1 MTLPLICVLLAI
13 LLVARDLMARRAE
26 RQLRAE
32 MRALKDGLKDTDRL
46 ANVGR
51 LVSGLAQEL
60 KSPLQGVLGNAEVLA
75 ATTGGEAS
83 VAELEEIRENA
94 ARAVGIVRNLL
105 VFTEANSLN
114 RRWHNLNDLVST
126 ALDSRRSELAAAG
139 VRVSLDGAQR
149 LPLVYVDGRQLERV
163 ITTLLD
169 RWTKALKPEGS
180 VATVSI
186 STQRRSSD
194 DRLIVNIDDPS
205 TSVDE
210 DDATWS
216 GDLDACRRVLETH
229 GGALEIERR
238 PAGGFGCRLELPV
251 TAAAGAAG
259 SVAT

>member
-13 LLVARDLMARRAE
+13 LLVARDLMARRTE
-26 RQLRAE
+26 RRLRVE
-32 MRALKDGLKDTDRL
+32 LGKLKDGLKDTDRL

-60 KSPLQGVLGNAEVLA
+60 KSPLQGVLGNAEVLV
-75 ATTGGEAS
+75 ATTSGQTS
-83 VAELEEIRENA
+83 TAELEEIRENA
-94 ARAVGIVRNLL
+94 TRAVGIVRNLL

-169 RWTKALKPEGS
+169 RWRTGVRRAT
-180 VATVSI
+180 VATVAV

-194 DRLIVNIDDPS
+194 ERLIVSIDDPS
-205 TSVDE
+205 TALNE

-216 GDLDACRRVLETH
+216 GDLEACRRVLETH
-229 GGALEIERR
+229 GGALEVERR
-238 PAGGFGCRLELPV
+238 PSGGFACRLELPV
-251 TAAAGAAG
+251 TAAAGAVG

>member
-1 MTLPLICVLLAI
+1 MTPPLIFCALLAI

-26 RQLRAE
+26 QRLRAE
-32 MRALKDGLKDTDRL
+32 MKKLKERLRDTDRL
-46 ANVGR
+46 ASVGR

-75 ATTGGEAS
+75 ATGNEAT
-83 VAELEEIRENA
+83 AQELREIRDNA
-94 ARAVGIVRNLL
+94 TRAVGIVRNLL

-114 RRWHNLNDLVST
+114 RRWHNLNDLVTT
-126 ALDSRRSELAAAG
+126 ALDSRRVELTAAG
-139 VRVSLDGAQR
+139 VRVTLEGAPR

-163 ITTLLD
+163 ITTLLE
-169 RWTKALKPEGS
+169 RWTKSGRRAS
-180 VATVSI
+180 AATVAV
-186 STQRRSSD
+186 STERRTSD
-194 DRLIVNIDDPS
+194 ERLVVSIDDPS
-205 TSVDE
+205 TSLDE

-229 GGALEIERR
+229 GGTLEVERL
-238 PAGGFGCRLELPV
+238 PTGGFGCRLELPV

>member
-1 MTLPLICVLLAI
+1 MTFPLLCVLLAI
-13 LLVARDLMARRAE
+13 LLVVRDLTARRTE
-26 RQLRAE
+26 RRLRAE
-32 MRALKDGLKDTDRL
+32 TKKLKDGLRDTDRL

-75 ATTGGEAS
+75 ATDHNGPA
-83 VAELEEIRENA
+83 AQELHELRENA
-94 ARAVGIVRNLL
+94 TRAVGIVRNLL

-114 RRWHNLNDLVST
+114 RRWHNLNELVST
-126 ALDSRRSELAAAG
+126 AIDSRRSELTAAG
-139 VRVSLDGAQR
+139 VRVSLEGAPR

-163 ITTLLD
+163 IATLLG
-169 RWTKALKPEGS
+169 RWAKDGRA
-180 VATVSI
+180 VAAATVVV
-186 STQRRSSD
+186 STQRRAAD
-194 DRLIVNIDDPS
+194 ERLIISLDDPS

-210 DDATWS
+210 DDPTWS

-229 GGALEIERR
+229 GGALEVERL

>member
-1 MTLPLICVLLAI
+1 MTLPILCVLLAI
-13 LLVARDLMARRAE
+13 LLVARDLMARRTE
-26 RQLRAE
+26 RRLRAE
-32 MRALKDGLKDTDRL
+32 LRKLKDGLRDTDRL
-46 ANVGR
+46 ASVGR

-75 ATTGGEAS
+75 ATTRETS
-83 VAELEEIRENA
+83 SPELEEIRENA
-94 ARAVGIVRNLL
+94 TRAVGIVRNLL

-163 ITTLLD
+163 ITTLLG
-169 RWTKALKPEGS
+169 RWTKGVRPETA
-180 VATVSI
+180 ATVAV
-186 STQRRSSD
+186 STQRCSSD
-194 DRLIVNIDDPS
+194 ERIIVNIDDPS
-205 TSVDE
+205 TSLDE

-229 GGALEIERR
+229 GGALEVERR

>member
-1 MTLPLICVLLAI
+1 MTFPLLCVLLTI
-13 LLVARDLMARRAE
+13 LLVARDLTARRTE
-26 RQLRAE
+26 RRLRAE
-32 MRALKDGLKDTDRL
+32 AKKLKDGLKDTDRL

-75 ATTGGEAS
+75 ATESNGTTAQ
-83 VAELEEIRENA
+83 ELNELRENA
-94 ARAVGIVRNLL
+94 TRAVGIVRNLL

-114 RRWHNLNDLVST
+114 RRWHNLNELVN
-126 ALDSRRSELAAAG
+126 AAIDSRRSELTAAG
-139 VRVSLDGAQR
+139 VRVSLEGASR

-163 ITTLLD
+163 IATLLG
-169 RWTKALKPEGS
+169 RWTKDGRPAAS
-180 VATVSI
+180 ATVVV
-186 STQRRSSD
+186 STQRRVAD
-194 DRLIVNIDDPS
+194 ERLIISIDDPS
-205 TSVDE
+205 TSL
-210 DDATWS
+210 DDDDPTWS

-229 GGALEIERR
+229 GGALEVERL

>member
-13 LLVARDLMARRAE
+13 LLVARDVMARRTE
-26 RQLRAE
+26 QRLRAE
-32 MRALKDGLKDTDRL
+32 MKRLKDGLRDTDRL

-75 ATTGGEAS
+75 ATASGETS
-83 VAELEEIRENA
+83 SPELTEIRENA
-94 ARAVGIVRNLL
+94 TKAVGIVRNLL
-105 VFTEANSLN
+105 VFTEANSLH
-114 RRWHNLNDLVST
+114 RRWHNLNELVSA
-126 ALDSRRSELAAAG
+126 ALDSRRSELTAAG
-139 VRVSLDGAQR
+139 VRVSLEGAPR

-163 ITTLLD
+163 ISTLLD
-169 RWTKALKPEGS
+169 RWIRGGRPGS
-180 VATVSI
+180 TATVAV
-186 STQRRSSD
+186 STQRRPSD
-194 DRLIVNIDDPS
+194 ERLVISIDDPA
-205 TSVDE
+205 TSLDE

-229 GGALEIERR
+229 GGALEVERL
-238 PAGGFGCRLELPV
+238 PTGGFGCRLELPV

>member
-1 MTLPLICVLLAI
+1 MILPLICVLLAI
-13 LLVARDLMARRAE
+13 LLVARDLMARRTE

-32 MRALKDGLKDTDRL
+32 MKKLKDGLKDTDRL

-75 ATTGGEAS
+75 ATTSGQTSA
-83 VAELEEIRENA
+83 AELEEIRENA
-94 ARAVGIVRNLL
+94 TRAVGIVRNLL

-114 RRWHNLNDLVST
+114 RRWHNLNDLVS
-126 ALDSRRSELAAAG
+126 AAIDSRRSELTAAG

-169 RWTKALKPEGS
+169 RWTKGVKHGDA
-180 VATVSI
+180 VATVAI
-186 STQRRSSD
+186 STQRHSSD
-194 DRLIVNIDDPS
+194 ERLIISVDDPS
-205 TSVDE
+205 TSLDE
-210 DDATWS
+210 DDTTWS

>member
-13 LLVARDLMARRAE
+13 LLVIRDLMARRAE
-26 RQLRAE
+26 RRLRADTK
-32 MRALKDGLKDTDRL
+32 RLKEGLKDTDRL

-60 KSPLQGVLGNAEVLA
+60 KSPLQGVLGNAEVLV
-75 ATTGGEAS
+75 ATGSSGTDAQ
-83 VAELEEIRENA
+83 ELHELRENA
-94 ARAVGIVRNLL
+94 TRAVGIVRNLR

-114 RRWHNLNDLVST
+114 RRWHNLNELVST
-126 ALDSRRSELAAAG
+126 AVDSRRSELAAAG
-139 VRVSLDGAQR
+139 VRVSLEGAAR

-163 ITTLLD
+163 IATLLD
-169 RWTKALKPEGS
+169 RWTKGGRSGAA
-180 VATVSI
+180 ATVVV
-186 STQRRSSD
+186 STQRRTSD
-194 DRLIVNIDDPS
+194 ERLIVSIDDPS
-205 TSVDE
+205 TSLDE

-229 GGALEIERR
+229 GGALEVERM

-251 TAAAGAAG
+251 TAAADAAG

>member
-1 MTLPLICVLLAI
+1 MILPLICVVLAI
-13 LLVARDLMARRAE
+13 LLVARDLVARRTE
-26 RQLRAE
+26 RRLRAE
-32 MRALKDGLKDTDRL
+32 MSKLKEGLKDTDRL

-75 ATTGGEAS
+75 ATTSGQTSA
-83 VAELEEIRENA
+83 AELQEIRENA
-94 ARAVGIVRNLL
+94 TRAVGIVRNLL

-114 RRWHNLNDLVST
+114 RRWQNLNDLVNT
-126 ALDSRRSELAAAG
+126 ALDSRRSELTAAG

-169 RWTKALKPEGS
+169 RWIKGAKPKGA
-180 VATVSI
+180 VAAVAI
-186 STQRRSSD
+186 STQHRSAD
-194 DRLIVNIDDPS
+194 ERLIVSIDDPS
-205 TSVDE
+205 TLLDE

-238 PAGGFGCRLELPV
+238 PAGGFACRLELPV
-251 TAAAGAAG
+251 TAAAEAAG

>member
-13 LLVARDLMARRAE
+13 LLVARDVMARRTE
-26 RQLRAE
+26 QRLRAE
-32 MRALKDGLKDTDRL
+32 MKRLKDGLRDTDRL

-75 ATTGGEAS
+75 ATGNGETS
-83 VAELEEIRENA
+83 SPELNEIRENA
-94 ARAVGIVRNLL
+94 TRAVGIVRNLL

-114 RRWHNLNDLVST
+114 RRWQNLNDLVSA
-126 ALDSRRSELAAAG
+126 ALDSRRSELTAAG
-139 VRVSLDGAQR
+139 VRVSLEGAPR

-163 ITTLLD
+163 ISTLLD
-169 RWTKALKPEGS
+169 RWIRGGQPGS
-180 VATVSI
+180 TATVAV
-186 STQRRSSD
+186 STQRRPSD
-194 DRLIVNIDDPS
+194 ERLVISIDDPS
-205 TSVDE
+205 TSLDE

-229 GGALEIERR
+229 GGALEVERL
-238 PAGGFGCRLELPV
+238 PTGGFGCRLELPV